1 MRSCRLERSDG
12 VSRVRSFLAV
22 GLGLLKR
29 DGLERLWRA
38 AATKVRGLFS
48 REARIRACRD
58 RLHRLLEPEEQ
69 FLLPTF
75 EPGRTLER
83 DRYLAYQQRFIQFDI
98 RAGERVLD
106 VGSGGYPFPHATH
119 LADLYMSGT
128 SHRSEPLRRG
138 TLPLQQCDLERLPY
152 ADHTFDF
159 VYCSHVL
166 EHVKDPA
173 KACEELMRVGKRGYI
188 ETPTRLSDVM
198 FNFTRLRDH
207 HKWHVSCVGGALI
220 FMPWEERERRDTQI
234 NEFFLMA
241 HSKYKNAFQELLHGH
256 RDLFVN
262 MLLWK
267 ERFVYYVFDQEGRL
281 RDTNSA
287 RVSAASI

>member
-83 DRYLAYQQRFIQFDI
+83 DRYLAYQRRFIQFDI

-128 SHRSEPLRRG
+128 SHRSEPLCRG